1 MSIETPETQ
10 GIQTPSGNVL
20 PTPPAKYGFLINRNF
35 ALLAFGQAISNMGD
49 FVYSTT
55 LLIWV
60 FLLTHSAVAVSGVLI
75 AQYTPVFVLGPVA
88 GVFVDRWNRRRTMV
102 VADIARG
109 IAALL
114 PLVVPA
120 EMRLPAIYASVFIIA
135 SFSRFFTPAKSAV
148 LQAIVPDERQPQA
161 ASISQAT
168 MALSFIVGP
177 ALASPLYFVVGPF
190 VAIVINAVSY
200 GASALFLST
209 IRASRE
215 ALQPSLTVTANG
227 AQSRS
232 GMRAVMRELG
242 AGFSFVGRT
251 RVLLMVTLL
260 ALIAMLGAGAL
271 NALDIVFVSRNLHV
285 NGALYGPLAAVGGL
299 GALVGAIGAGLLA
312 RKLPPR
318 RMLII
323 SVCLTGLGIL
333 IYSFQTIY
341 IAALLFNFLACLPQ
355 GGIDVGFGPLLIR
368 STPRTMMGRVQSVI
382 DTAMFGASL
391 LSIALAGFFGQF
403 VPVNVIFAIGG
414 ILIFVAGIFGWFA
427 IPEPPL
433 LLPPWIHID
442 KPALTHNTKV

>member
-1 MSIETPETQ
+1 
-10 GIQTPSGNVL
+10 
-20 PTPPAKYGFLINRNF
+20 
-35 ALLAFGQAISNMGD
+35 
-49 FVYSTT
+49 
-55 LLIWV
+55 
-60 FLLTHSAVAVSGVLI
+60 
-75 AQYTPVFVLGPVA
+75 
-88 GVFVDRWNRRRTMV
+88 MV

-114 PLVVPA
+114 PLIVPA

-148 LQAIVPDERQPQA
+148 LQVIVPDKQQPQA

-177 ALASPLYFVVGPF
+177 ALASPLYFVIGPF

-200 GASALFLST
+200 GVSALFVSA

-215 ALQPSLTVTANG
+215 ALQPSLTVTVNG
-227 AQSRS
+227 ERSPS
-232 GMRAVMRELG
+232 GMGAVMRELG

-312 RKLPPR
+312 SKLPPR
-318 RMLII
+318 RMLTI
-323 SVCLTGLGIL
+323 SVFLTGVGIL

-341 IAALLFNFLACLPQ
+341 IVALLFNFLACLPQ
-355 GGIDVGFGPLLIR
+355 GGIDVGFGPLLIHT
-368 STPRTMMGRVQSVI
+368 TPRTMMGRVQSVI
-382 DTAMFGASL
+382 DTAMFGTSL

-403 VPVNVIFAIGG
+403 IPVNVIFAIGG
-414 ILIFVAGIFGWFA
+414 ILILVAGLFGWFA
-427 IPEPPL
+427 IPEPPVAV
-433 LLPPWIHID
+433 D
-442 KPALTHNTKV
+442 VVDTH

>member
-10 GIQTPSGNVL
+10 TPTGNDVS
-20 PTPPAKYGFLINRNF
+20 TPPAKYGFLINRNF

-49 FVYSTT
+49 FVFSTT

-75 AQYTPVFVLGPVA
+75 AQYTPVFLLGPVA

-102 VADIARG
+102 VADVARG

-114 PLVVPA
+114 PLVVPVA
-120 EMRLPAIYASVFIIA
+120 MRLPAIYASVFIIA
-135 SFSRFFTPAKSAV
+135 SFSRFFMPAKSAV
-148 LQAIVPDERQPQA
+148 LQVIVPNERQPQA

-190 VAIVINAVSY
+190 VAIIINAVSY
-200 GASALFLST
+200 IVSALSLSA

-215 ALQPSLTVTANG
+215 ALQPSLMVTAPAEQAPG
-227 AQSRS
+227 
-232 GMRAVMRELG
+232 GFRAVMRELG

-271 NALDIVFVSRNLHV
+271 NALDIIFVSRNLHV
-285 NGALYGPLAAVGGL
+285 ESALYGPLAAVGGL
-299 GALVGAIGAGLLA
+299 GALIGAIGAGLLA
-312 RKLPPR
+312 SKLQAR
-318 RMLII
+318 RMLTL
-323 SVCLTGLGIL
+323 SVILTGVGIL
-333 IYSFQTIY
+333 IYSFQTMYVAGLI
-341 IAALLFNFLACLPQ
+341 FNFLACLPQ

-368 STPRTMMGRVQSVI
+368 TTPRTMMGRVQSVI
-382 DTAMFGASL
+382 DTTMFGTSL

-403 VPVNVIFAIGG
+403 IPVNVIFAIGG
-414 ILIFVAGIFGWFA
+414 ILILVAGLFGWFA
-427 IPEPPL
+427 IPEPQ
-433 LLPPWIHID
+433 D
-442 KPALTHNTKV
+442 AVGTH

>member
-1 MSIETPETQ
+1 MSIETPETE
-10 GIQTPSGNVL
+10 GIQGMQAPTGDVV

-75 AQYTPVFVLGPVA
+75 AQYTPVFLLGPVA

-102 VADIARG
+102 VADVARG
-109 IAALL
+109 VAALL
-114 PLVVPA
+114 PLVVPVA
-120 EMRLPAIYASVFIIA
+120 MRLPAIYASVFIIA
-135 SFSRFFTPAKSAV
+135 SFSRFFMPAKSAV
-148 LQAIVPDERQPQA
+148 LQVIVPNERQPQA

-177 ALASPLYFVVGPF
+177 ALASPLYFLVGPF
-190 VAIVINAVSY
+190 VAIIINAVSY
-200 GASALFLST
+200 IVSALSLSA

-215 ALQPSLTVTANG
+215 ALQPSLMITANAEQAPG
-227 AQSRS
+227 
-232 GMRAVMRELG
+232 GLRAVMRELG

-271 NALDIVFVSRNLHV
+271 NALDIIFVSRNLHV
-285 NGALYGPLAAVGGL
+285 ESALYGPLAAVGGL
-299 GALVGAIGAGLLA
+299 GALIGAIGAGLLA
-312 RKLPPR
+312 SKLQPR
-318 RMLII
+318 RMLTF
-323 SVCLTGLGIL
+323 SVILTGIGIL
-333 IYSFQTIY
+333 IYSFQTVYVAGLI
-341 IAALLFNFLACLPQ
+341 FNFLACLPQ

-368 STPRTMMGRVQSVI
+368 TTPRTMMGRVQSVI
-382 DTAMFGASL
+382 DTAMFGTSL

-414 ILIFVAGIFGWFA
+414 ILILAAGLFGWFA
-427 IPEPPL
+427 IPEPQDA
-433 LLPPWIHID
+433 IVVMD
-442 KPALTHNTKV
+442 TH

>member
-1 MSIETPETQ
+1 MSIESAETQ
-10 GIQTPSGNVL
+10 ELQTPTGNVI
-20 PTPPAKYGFLINRNF
+20 PAPPAKYGFLINRNF

-60 FLLTHSAVAVSGVLI
+60 FLLTHSAAAVSGVLI
-75 AQYTPVFVLGPVA
+75 AQYVPVFLLGPVA
-88 GVFVDRWNRRRTMV
+88 GVFVDRWNRRRTMI
-102 VADIARG
+102 VADVARG

-114 PLVVPA
+114 PLIVPVA
-120 EMRLPAIYASVFIIA
+120 LRLPAIYASVFIIA

-148 LQAIVPDERQPQA
+148 LQVIVPDERQPQA

-190 VAIVINAVSY
+190 VAILINAVSY
-200 GASALFLST
+200 VVSALSLSA

-215 ALQPSLTVTANG
+215 ALQPSLTVKANG
-227 AQSRS
+227 EQARN
-232 GMRAVMRELG
+232 GIGPVMRELG

-285 NGALYGPLAAVGGL
+285 NGALYGPLAAAGGL
-299 GALVGAIGAGLLA
+299 GALIGAIGAGLLA
-312 RKLPPR
+312 SKLQPR
-318 RMLII
+318 HMLTL
-323 SVCLTGLGIL
+323 SVILTGVGIL
-333 IYSFQTIY
+333 IYSFQTFYVAGLI
-341 IAALLFNFLACLPQ
+341 FNFLACLPQ

-382 DTAMFGASL
+382 DTAMFGTSL

-414 ILIFVAGIFGWFA
+414 ILILVAGFFGWFA
-427 IPEPPL
+427 IPEPPTAV
-433 LLPPWIHID
+433 D
-442 KPALTHNTKV
+442 AVETDYAQ

>member
-10 GIQTPSGNVL
+10 MPTGNDV

-49 FVYSTT
+49 FVFSTT

-75 AQYTPVFVLGPVA
+75 AQYTPVFLLGPVA

-102 VADIARG
+102 VADVARG
-109 IAALL
+109 VAALL
-114 PLVVPA
+114 PLVVPVA
-120 EMRLPAIYASVFIIA
+120 MRLPAIYASVFIIA
-135 SFSRFFTPAKSAV
+135 SFSRFFMPAKSAV
-148 LQAIVPDERQPQA
+148 LQVIVPNERQPQA

-190 VAIVINAVSY
+190 VAIIINAVSY
-200 GASALFLST
+200 IVSALSLSAL
-209 IRASRE
+209 RASRE
-215 ALQPSLTVTANG
+215 ALQPSLMVTSPVEQAPG
-227 AQSRS
+227 
-232 GMRAVMRELG
+232 GFRAVMRELG

-271 NALDIVFVSRNLHV
+271 NALDIIFVSRNLHV
-285 NGALYGPLAAVGGL
+285 ESALYGPLAAVGGL
-299 GALVGAIGAGLLA
+299 GALIGAIGAGLLA
-312 RKLPPR
+312 SKLQAR
-318 RMLII
+318 RMLTL
-323 SVCLTGLGIL
+323 SVILTGVGIL

-341 IAALLFNFLACLPQ
+341 VAGLIFNFLACLPQ

-368 STPRTMMGRVQSVI
+368 TTPRTMMGRVQSVI
-382 DTAMFGASL
+382 DTTMFGTSL

-403 VPVNVIFAIGG
+403 IPVNVIFAIGG
-414 ILIFVAGIFGWFA
+414 ILILVAGLFGWFA
-427 IPEPPL
+427 IPEPSVA
-433 LLPPWIHID
+433 IVEHID
-442 KPALTHNTKV
+442 KPYTV

>member
-10 GIQTPSGNVL
+10 GTQTPTGDVMSTP

-60 FLLTHSAVAVSGVLI
+60 FLLTHSAAAVSGVLI
-75 AQYTPVFVLGPVA
+75 AQYVPVFLLGPVA
-88 GVFVDRWNRRRTMV
+88 GVFVDRWNRRRTMI

-114 PLVVPA
+114 PLIVPA

-148 LQAIVPDERQPQA
+148 LQVIVPDERQPQA

-190 VAIVINAVSY
+190 VAIIINAVSY
-200 GASALFLST
+200 GVSALALSA

-215 ALQPSLTVTANG
+215 SLQPSLTSTANREQ
-227 AQSRS
+227 ARS
-232 GMRAVMRELG
+232 GIRSVMRELG

-285 NGALYGPLAAVGGL
+285 NGALYGPLAAAGGL
-299 GALVGAIGAGLLA
+299 GALVGAIVAGLLA
-312 RKLPPR
+312 SKLSPR
-318 RMLII
+318 RMLTIG
-323 SVCLTGLGIL
+323 VFLTGLAIL

-341 IAALLFNFLACLPQ
+341 IAGLIFNFLAGVPQ
-355 GGIDVGFGPLLIR
+355 GGIDVGFGPLLIHT
-368 STPRTMMGRVQSVI
+368 TPRTMMGRVQSVI
-382 DTAMFGASL
+382 DTAMFGTSL

-403 VPVNVIFAIGG
+403 IPVNVIFAIGG
-414 ILIFVAGIFGWFA
+414 ILILVAGLFGWFA
-427 IPEPPL
+427 IPEPPKAVDAVE
-433 LLPPWIHID
+433 PY
-442 KPALTHNTKV
+442 

>member
-1 MSIETPETQ
+1 MSIESPESPETQ
-10 GIQTPSGNVL
+10 GIQTPTGDVVL
-20 PTPPAKYGFLINRNF
+20 TQPTQPTPPAKYGFLINRNF

-75 AQYTPVFVLGPVA
+75 AQYTPVFLLGPVA
-88 GVFVDRWNRRRTMV
+88 GVFVDRWNRRRTMI

-114 PLVVPA
+114 PLIVPIA
-120 EMRLPAIYASVFIIA
+120 LRLPAIYASVFIIA

-148 LQAIVPDERQPQA
+148 LQVIVPDKQQPQA

-200 GASALFLST
+200 GVSALFLIA

-227 AQSRS
+227 E
-232 GMRAVMRELG
+232 RARGGIGSVMRELG

-299 GALVGAIGAGLLA
+299 GALIGAIGAGLLA

-318 RMLII
+318 RMLTI
-323 SVCLTGLGIL
+323 SVFLTGLGIL

-341 IAALLFNFLACLPQ
+341 VAALLFNFLACLPQ

-382 DTAMFGASL
+382 DTAMFGISL

-403 VPVNVIFAIGG
+403 IPVNVIFAIGG
-414 ILIFVAGIFGWFA
+414 ILILVAGIFGWFA
-427 IPEPPL
+427 IPEPPVAVNAVDTL
-433 LLPPWIHID
+433 
-442 KPALTHNTKV
+442 

>member
-1 MSIETPETQ
+1 MSIETPETH
-10 GIQTPSGNVL
+10 GIQDHQEKRAMQTPPHDVI
-20 PTPPAKYGFLINRNF
+20 PTPPAKTKYGFLINRNF
-35 ALLAFGQAISNMGD
+35 ALLAIGQAISNIGD

-60 FLLTHSAVAVSGVLI
+60 FLLTHSAAAVSGVLI
-75 AQYTPVFVLGPVA
+75 AQYTPVFLLGPVA

-114 PLVVPA
+114 PLMVPDA
-120 EMRLPAIYASVFIIA
+120 MRLPTIYASVFIIA
-135 SFSRFFTPAKSAV
+135 SFSRFFLPAKTAV
-148 LQAIVPDERQPQA
+148 LQVIVPDERQPQA

-190 VAIVINAVSY
+190 VAVLINAVSY
-200 GASALFLST
+200 GVSALALSA

-215 ALQPSLTVTANG
+215 ALQPSLVVRANAEK
-227 AQSRS
+227 AQGGIRL
-232 GMRAVMRELG
+232 VMREMG
-242 AGFSFVGRT
+242 AGFRFVGRT

-260 ALIAMLGAGAL
+260 ALIAMLGGGAL

-285 NGALYGPLAAVGGL
+285 NSALYGPLAAVGGL

-312 RKLPPR
+312 SKMKPSH
-318 RMLII
+318 MLTL
-323 SVCLTGLGIL
+323 SVFLTGVGIL

-341 IAALLFNFLACLPQ
+341 IAGLIFNFIACLPQ

-368 STPRTMMGRVQSVI
+368 STPRAMMGRVQSVI
-382 DTAMFGASL
+382 DTAMFGISL
-391 LSIALAGFFGQF
+391 LSIALAGFFGQLI
-403 VPVNVIFAIGG
+403 PVNVIFAIGG
-414 ILIFVAGIFGWFA
+414 ISILLAGIFGWFA
-427 IPEPPL
+427 IPEPEGVVE
-433 LLPPWIHID
+433 
-442 KPALTHNTKV
+442 AQ

>member
-1 MSIETPETQ
+1 MSIESLETPETQ
-10 GIQTPSGNVL
+10 GTQP
-20 PTPPAKYGFLINRNF
+20 PTGDVVPAPPAKYGFLINRNF

-75 AQYTPVFVLGPVA
+75 AQYTPVFLLGPIA
-88 GVFVDRWNRRRTMV
+88 GVFVDRWNRRRTMIV
-102 VADIARG
+102 SDVARG

-114 PLVVPA
+114 PLVVPVA
-120 EMRLPAIYASVFIIA
+120 MRLPAIYVSVFIIA

-148 LQAIVPDERQPQA
+148 LQVIVPNKRQPQA

-190 VAIVINAVSY
+190 VAIIINAVSY
-200 GASALFLST
+200 IVSALSLSA
-209 IRASRE
+209 IRALRE

-227 AQSRS
+227 KQARS
-232 GMRAVMRELG
+232 GIRAVMRELG

-260 ALIAMLGAGAL
+260 ALIAMLGGGAL

-285 NGALYGPLAAVGGL
+285 NGALYGPLAAAGGL
-299 GALVGAIGAGLLA
+299 GALVGAIVAGLLA
-312 RKLPPR
+312 SKISPR
-318 RMLII
+318 RMLTI
-323 SVCLTGLGIL
+323 SVFLTGLAIL

-341 IAALLFNFLACLPQ
+341 IAGLIFNFLAGVPQ

-368 STPRTMMGRVQSVI
+368 TTPRTMMGRVQSVI
-382 DTAMFGASL
+382 DTAMFGTSL
-391 LSIALAGFFGQF
+391 LSIVLAGFFGQF
-403 VPVNVIFAIGG
+403 IPVNVIFAIGG
-414 ILIFVAGIFGWFA
+414 LLILVAGLFGWFA
-427 IPEPPL
+427 IPEPPVAV
-433 LLPPWIHID
+433 D
-442 KPALTHNTKV
+442 AVDV

>member
-1 MSIETPETQ
+1 MSIESPETPQTQ
-10 GIQTPSGNVL
+10 GTQIPAANVASAPS
-20 PTPPAKYGFLINRNF
+20 ARYGFLINRNF

-75 AQYTPVFVLGPVA
+75 AQYTPVFLLGPVA
-88 GVFVDRWNRRRTMV
+88 GVFVDRWNRRRTMI

-114 PLVVPA
+114 PLIVPIA
-120 EMRLPAIYASVFIIA
+120 LRLPAIYASVFIIA
-135 SFSRFFTPAKSAV
+135 SFSRFFMPAKSAV

-190 VAIVINAVSY
+190 VAILINAVSY
-200 GASALFLST
+200 GVSALCLAA

-215 ALQPSLTVTANG
+215 ALQPSLAISANG
-227 AQSRS
+227 EQARS
-232 GMRAVMRELG
+232 GIGPVLRELG

-299 GALVGAIGAGLLA
+299 GALAGAIVAGLLA
-312 RKLPPR
+312 SKLPPR
-318 RMLII
+318 RMLTI
-323 SVCLTGLGIL
+323 SVFLTGLGIL

-341 IAALLFNFLACLPQ
+341 IAGLIFNFFACLPQ

-382 DTAMFGASL
+382 DTAMFGISL

-403 VPVNVIFAIGG
+403 IPVNVIFAIGG
-414 ILIFVAGIFGWFA
+414 ILILVAGLFGWFA
-427 IPEPPL
+427 IPEPP
-433 LLPPWIHID
+433 
-442 KPALTHNTKV
+442 PAVDAIGTDFAH

>member
-10 GIQTPSGNVL
+10 GIQTPTGDVV
-20 PTPPAKYGFLINRNF
+20 PTPPAKHGFLINRNF

-60 FLLTHSAVAVSGVLI
+60 FLLTHSAIAVSGVLI
-75 AQYTPVFVLGPVA
+75 AQYTPVFLLGPVA

-114 PLVVPA
+114 PLIVSA
-120 EMRLPAIYASVFIIA
+120 EMRLAAIYVSVFIIA
-135 SFSRFFTPAKSAV
+135 SFSRFFMPAKSAV
-148 LQAIVPDERQPQA
+148 LQVIVPNERQPQA

-190 VAIVINAVSY
+190 VAIIINAVSY
-200 GASALFLST
+200 GVSALSLSA

-215 ALQPSLTVTANG
+215 SLQPSLTVTENREQA
-227 AQSRS
+227 RS
-232 GMRAVMRELG
+232 GIRSVMRELG

-285 NGALYGPLAAVGGL
+285 NGALYGPLAAAGGL

-312 RKLPPR
+312 SKISPR
-318 RMLII
+318 RMLT
-323 SVCLTGLGIL
+323 VGVFLTGLAIL

-341 IAALLFNFLACLPQ
+341 IAGLLFNFLAGVPQ

-368 STPRTMMGRVQSVI
+368 TTPRTMMGRVQSVI
-382 DTAMFGASL
+382 DTAMFGISL

-403 VPVNVIFAIGG
+403 IPVNVIFAIGG
-414 ILIFVAGIFGWFA
+414 ILILAAGLFGWFA
-427 IPEPPL
+427 IPEPQDA
-433 LLPPWIHID
+433 IE
-442 KPALTHNTKV
+442 AANV

>member
-1 MSIETPETQ
+1 MSIESPESPETQ
-10 GIQTPSGNVL
+10 GIQTPTGDNV

-60 FLLTHSAVAVSGVLI
+60 FLLTHSAAAVSGVLI
-75 AQYTPVFVLGPVA
+75 AQYTPVFLLGPVA
-88 GVFVDRWNRRRTMV
+88 GVFVDRWNRRRTMI

-114 PLVVPA
+114 PLIVPA

-148 LQAIVPDERQPQA
+148 LQVIVPGKQQPQA

-200 GASALFLST
+200 GVSALSLAA

-227 AQSRS
+227 EQARS
-232 GMRAVMRELG
+232 GIRSVMRELG

-285 NGALYGPLAAVGGL
+285 NSALYGPLAAAGGL

-312 RKLPPR
+312 SKMSPR
-318 RMLII
+318 RMLT
-323 SVCLTGLGIL
+323 VGVFLTGLAIL

-341 IAALLFNFLACLPQ
+341 IAGLIFNFLAGVPQ
-355 GGIDVGFGPLLIR
+355 GGIDVGFGPLLIHT
-368 STPRTMMGRVQSVI
+368 TPRTMMGRVQSVI
-382 DTAMFGASL
+382 DTAMFGISL

-403 VPVNVIFAIGG
+403 IPVNVIFAIGG
-414 ILIFVAGIFGWFA
+414 ILILAAGLFGWFA
-427 IPEPPL
+427 IPEPPVAVDAVE
-433 LLPPWIHID
+433 PY
-442 KPALTHNTKV
+442 

>member
-1 MSIETPETQ
+1 MSIETPETE
-10 GIQTPSGNVL
+10 GIQMRAIGDVM

-75 AQYTPVFVLGPVA
+75 AQYTPVFLLGPVA
-88 GVFVDRWNRRRTMV
+88 GVFVDRWNRRRTMI

-114 PLVVPA
+114 PLVVPIA
-120 EMRLPAIYASVFIIA
+120 FRLPAIYISVFIIA

-148 LQAIVPDERQPQA
+148 LQVIVPDERQPQA

-227 AQSRS
+227 APASS

-242 AGFSFVGRT
+242 AGFSFVGRS

-285 NGALYGPLAAVGGL
+285 NGALYGPLAAVGGRVRSL
-299 GALVGAIGAGLLA
+299 EQSARVCLLA
-312 RKLPPR
+312 SYLHG
-318 RMLII
+318 
-323 SVCLTGLGIL
+323 VC
-333 IYSFQTIY
+333 SPS
-341 IAALLFNFLACLPQ
+341 AC
-355 GGIDVGFGPLLIR
+355 F
-368 STPRTMMGRVQSVI
+368 
-382 DTAMFGASL
+382 
-391 LSIALAGFFGQF
+391 
-403 VPVNVIFAIGG
+403 
-414 ILIFVAGIFGWFA
+414 
-427 IPEPPL
+427 
-433 LLPPWIHID
+433 
-442 KPALTHNTKV
+442 

>member
-1 MSIETPETQ
+1 MSIETPETER
-10 GIQTPSGNVL
+10 IQTPTGDIV
-20 PTPPAKYGFLINRNF
+20 PTPTAKYGFLINRNF

-75 AQYTPVFVLGPVA
+75 AQYTPVFLLGPVA
-88 GVFVDRWNRRRTMV
+88 GVFVDRWNRRRTMI

-114 PLVVPA
+114 PLIVPIA
-120 EMRLPAIYASVFIIA
+120 LRLPAIYASVFIIA

-148 LQAIVPDERQPQA
+148 LQVIVPDERQPQA

-215 ALQPSLTVTANG
+215 ALQPSLTVIANG
-227 AQSRS
+227 AQARS
-232 GMRAVMRELG
+232 GMGAVMRELG

-312 RKLPPR
+312 SKLPPR
-318 RMLII
+318 RMLTI
-323 SVCLTGLGIL
+323 SVFLTGLGIL

-368 STPRTMMGRVQSVI
+368 STPRTIMGRVQSVI
-382 DTAMFGASL
+382 DTAMFGTSL

-403 VPVNVIFAIGG
+403 IPVNVIFAIGG
-414 ILIFVAGIFGWFA
+414 ILILVAGLFGWFA
-427 IPEPPL
+427 IPEPP
-433 LLPPWIHID
+433 D
-442 KPALTHNTKV
+442 AVAVMDTH